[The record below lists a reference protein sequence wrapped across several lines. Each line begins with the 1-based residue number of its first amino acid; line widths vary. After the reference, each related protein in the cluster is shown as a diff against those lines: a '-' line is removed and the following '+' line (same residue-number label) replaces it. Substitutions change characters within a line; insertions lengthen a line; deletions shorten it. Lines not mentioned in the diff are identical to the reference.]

1 MEAGESSSK
10 KINKNRVQVTRRK
23 KAAAG
28 SSVTSELPIMEVFKK
43 MEQLS
48 TTAEE
53 TEADVAS
60 DKESNEIERDNNW
73 YES

>member
-53 TEADVAS
+53 TEAEAAS
-60 DKESNEIERDNNW
+60 DKESNGIKRKLR

>member
-23 KAAAG
+23 KAAGG

-53 TEADVAS
+53 TEADVAP
-60 DKESNEIERDNNW
+60 DKESNGIESNND
-73 YES
+73 

>member
-1 MEAGESSSK
+1 M
-10 KINKNRVQVTRRK
+10 
-23 KAAAG
+23 
-28 SSVTSELPIMEVFKK
+28 TSELPIMEVFKK